1 MVNFVEGSGF
11 ADTLRQNTYE
21 AIVSGPV
28 RYRAALGSECES
40 SNGERVKDEFH
51 SWQGQDLSFHGH
63 D

>member
-1 MVNFVEGSGF
+1 VNFVERSVF

-21 AIVSGPV
+21 AIFSGPV
-28 RYRAALGSECES
+28 RDRAALWSESHS